1 VLILLFRFFHEMQR
15 DLGAGELDVNHQST
29 RMDTNFVLPFPEK
42 ADAELVAGIGDA
54 GVTVHRSLITDYL

>member
-1 VLILLFRFFHEMQR
+1 MQR